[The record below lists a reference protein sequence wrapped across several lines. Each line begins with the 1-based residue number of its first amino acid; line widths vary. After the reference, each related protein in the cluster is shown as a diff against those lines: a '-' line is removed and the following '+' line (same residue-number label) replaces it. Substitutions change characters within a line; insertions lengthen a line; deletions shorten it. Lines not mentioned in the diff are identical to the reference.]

1 MTGYPWQNYFAIWKL
16 ESIFKD
22 IFSRWRPG
30 ICYTDASQLC
40 TKVHNDS
47 RKETDC
53 IWWYASCTEHALLK
67 KNQHSFWAASL
78 LRSFKKDIPKPELEF
93 RFKPQPSSITKLKN
107 QGKIIIEYIY
117 SFLSICKR
125 IIHSQKCHAL
135 THNVTLHVT
144 HRLRKHR
151 VMH

>member
-1 MTGYPWQNYFAIWKL
+1 MLVNCAPKCTMTPERKQIVF
-16 ESIFKD
+16 
-22 IFSRWRPG
+22 
-30 ICYTDASQLC
+30 
-40 TKVHNDS
+40 DS
-47 RKETDC
+47 THLVENM
-53 IWWYASCTEHALLK
+53 LK
-67 KNQHSFWAASL
+67 KNQHSFSAASL

-93 RFKPQPSSITKLKN
+93 RFKPQPSSIKKLKN

-144 HRLRKHR
+144 HRLRKYR